1 LGPRDQSDPFVGRV
15 IRGRY
20 RVERQLGEG
29 AMGTVYLAEQ
39 LSIRRKVALKILRA
53 DFARDENFVARFQQE
68 ARLVAALNDTR
79 NPRVTFV
86 HDFDQADDGS
96 FFIVMEWLDGHA
108 LSEVI
113 AREGALGLSRALR
126 LATQIAEGL
135 DAAHS
140 AGVIHR
146 DVKPHNIMVLTASD
160 DIKLMDFGIARLR
173 DSSSRTRLT
182 QTGMMMGTP
191 SYMAPEQIEGGE
203 VTTAVDVYSF
213 GIVFYEMLT
222 GVVPFRANTSGAVLA
237 KHLSEAP
244 EPPSRRRPE
253 ITREIEALILTALEK
268 DPAHRQGSMGEIVAV
283 LRESARRVSNT
294 SDATVASQ
302 WAPSGQSSEPAPLT
316 FSATSQ
322 SATRAIQEPAEQAQH
337 APRKLRWVR
346 ERRGYVAAIAGSAV
360 AAILFVASLPY
371 FFGSQ
376 PAVRS
381 PGPERSS
388 KPVETPTGP
397 DADVA
402 KQPRVTI
409 PGPTVALGAF
419 HALVV
424 GNSDYTA
431 FRRLRTAVNDVEAVA
446 ALLADRYG
454 FTVKLLR
461 NATRQQIMSE
471 LHELRQRLTESDNL
485 LIYYAGHGEL
495 DQESQRCYWL
505 PVDSESEDTGRWIS
519 NADVREL
526 LNLMAVKHL
535 LIVADSCFT
544 ETTAGVAAGRA
555 ERMSQEELARALN
568 NHGTTRARMV
578 LTSGGME
585 PVLDSRAERISLF
598 AQIFVDSL
606 KENDGVLAG
615 SALFQRIRLKVQAMP
630 DRWTVAQRP
639 QYGPIKFTDH
649 NDGEFFFVRA
659 GS

>member
-1 LGPRDQSDPFVGRV
+1 
-15 IRGRY
+15 
-20 RVERQLGEG
+20 
-29 AMGTVYLAEQ
+29 MGTVYLAEQ

-79 NPRVTFV
+79 NARVTFV

-96 FFIVMEWLDGHA
+96 FFIVMEWLEGHV
-108 LSEVI
+108 LSDII
-113 AREGALGLSRALR
+113 ARQGALGLSRALR

-146 DVKPHNIMVLTASD
+146 DVKPHNIMVLTATD

-253 ITREIEALILTALEK
+253 ITREIEALLLTALEK
-268 DPAHRQGSMGEIVAV
+268 DPAHRQGSMAEIVAV
-283 LRESARRVSNT
+283 LRESA
-294 SDATVASQ
+294 TVAAQ
-302 WAPSGQSSEPAPLT
+302 LAPSGQSSEPLPRTSPRLT
-316 FSATSQ
+316 FSET
-322 SATRAIQEPAEQAQH
+322 SATRAIQAPAEQAQH
-337 APRKLRWVR
+337 APQKLRWVR
-346 ERRGYVAAIAGSAV
+346 ERRRYVAAIAGSAV
-360 AAILFVASLPY
+360 AAILLVASLPY

-381 PGPERSS
+381 PGLERSS
-388 KPVETPTGP
+388 RPVEIPTGP

-505 PVDSESEDTGRWIS
+505 PVDSESEDSGRWIS
-519 NADVREL
+519 NADMREL

-555 ERMSQEELARALN
+555 ERMSQDELARALN

-585 PVLDSRAERISLF
+585 PVLDSRAEKISLF

-639 QYGPIKFTDH
+639 QYAPIKFTDH